1 MSDTDDQ
8 VEKELRQTMALDSLE
23 MDEDR
28 KDRMWMKIQK
38 ATYGNIQVGGV
49 EFSHNEEGSVFRSA
63 AFRSVPLRYALSLIL
78 LLAALLLFIF
88 V

>member
-8 VEKELRQTMALDSLE
+8 VEKELRQTMHLDSLE

-28 KDRMWMKIQK
+28 KDRIWMKIQK

-49 EFSHNEEGSVFRSA
+49 EFSHKAEGSIFRSA
-63 AFRSVPLRYALSLIL
+63 AFRSVPLRYALSLVL